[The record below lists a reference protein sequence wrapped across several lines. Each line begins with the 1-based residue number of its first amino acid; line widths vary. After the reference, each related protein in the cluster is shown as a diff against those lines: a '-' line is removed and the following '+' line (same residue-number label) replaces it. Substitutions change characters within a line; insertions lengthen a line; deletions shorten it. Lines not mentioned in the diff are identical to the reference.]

1 MESKPP
7 MLFVFLCQKKARMS
21 SRLLLNNEAD
31 WKKSRE
37 NIRRRISRLSAPKSF
52 FFLPKIWRT
61 RISLDAWIY
70 HVKLSQSGESAFSMS
85 VCMVFKIDH
94 VAAGR
99 VIFPPDADAIMEV
112 KALACDPPK
121 ERRKVGF
128 HSLVLAIMIYDI
140 AHEAVR
146 RGIVASITISGA
158 TVYCLAVAECGCDQ
172 PLVTGLIGVGF
183 GLVIRTSPKEQ
194 GERGVC
200 LIPTRGSGLS
210 CCMLHVV

>member
-7 MLFVFLCQKKARMS
+7 MLFVFLCQKKAGMS

-37 NIRRRISRLSAPKSF
+37 NIRRRISRLCAPKSF

-70 HVKLSQSGESAFSMS
+70 HV
-85 VCMVFKIDH
+85 
-94 VAAGR
+94 AAGR
-99 VIFPPDADAIMEV
+99 VIFPPEADAIMEV

-158 TVYCLAVAECGCDQ
+158 TVYCL
-172 PLVTGLIGVGF
+172 LF
-183 GLVIRTSPKEQ
+183 G
-194 GERGVC
+194 GG
-200 LIPTRGSGLS
+200 
-210 CCMLHVV
+210 